1 MSRSHLAALCFAF
14 LTLVSPPAGAQDP
27 RQNTAGEF
35 DYYVLAL
42 SWSPSFCEANAERGG
57 SANNQ
62 QCGERPFSFVVHGL
76 WPQYEKGF
84 PEYCRVP
91 APRLDR
97 NIVGSMLDLM
107 PAPRLVFNEWDKHG
121 TCTGLSARAYFDTV
135 RKARAV
141 VKIPNDYIEVKTH
154 LTVKPP
160 EVEEAFI
167 KANPGLTP
175 DAVTV
180 TCDNRRLR
188 EVRVCLSKEL
198 GFRSCPDVDRRT
210 CRRDE
215 LVMPPVRGG

>member
-1 MSRSHLAALCFAF
+1 
-14 LTLVSPPAGAQDP
+14 
-27 RQNTAGEF
+27 
-35 DYYVLAL
+35 
-42 SWSPSFCEANAERGG
+42 
-57 SANNQ
+57 
-62 QCGERPFSFVVHGL
+62 
-76 WPQYEKGF
+76 
-84 PEYCRVP
+84 
-91 APRLDR
+91 
-97 NIVGSMLDLM
+97 
-107 PAPRLVFNEWDKHG
+107 
-121 TCTGLSARAYFDTV
+121 V

-141 VKIPNDYIEVKTH
+141 VKIPNDYLEVKTH